1 MNEDRYIEML
11 IKAQRLD
18 EMLQERRRLEA
29 QLTAIEIEKADLQA
43 ENHRLSARVK
53 ETSGHGRRVRR
64 AKRIAQ
70 LMILLHTSGLPHSR
84 RYMIENG
91 LCRQRQWE
99 RAVALLRL
107 ARIYSR
113 HSFVID
119 DAALLQRRLDRA
131 CEIALDNP
139 LALKARMPRH

>member
-1 MNEDRYIEML
+1 MNEERYIEML

-18 EMLQERRRLEA
+18 EVLQERRRLEA
-29 QLTAIEIEKADLQA
+29 QLTALEIEKADLQA

-91 LCRQRQWE
+91 FCRQRQWE

-107 ARIYSR
+107 ARIYSK